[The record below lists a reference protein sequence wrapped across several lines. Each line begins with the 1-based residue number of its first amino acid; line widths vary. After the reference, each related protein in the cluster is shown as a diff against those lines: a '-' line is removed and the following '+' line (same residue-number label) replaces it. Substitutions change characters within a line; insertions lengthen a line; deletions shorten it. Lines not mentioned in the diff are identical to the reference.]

1 MRTLLGWLLTIG
13 CVLTAHAQA
22 FGVVDYER
30 IINESTFVK
39 TSLERLQALEARYR
53 GVLQTLQEN
62 IVLTNEERQE
72 LVNLLLAEN
81 LNDAQRKRVEQLT
94 QTARQRANEL
104 QQLRQKPQP
113 TETEKAALERFT
125 QMEAVGREAIQ
136 SLAQQLSQQLDQQL
150 QQSREQVR
158 KAVRDT
164 IAQVAKEKK
173 LSLVF
178 SAEAVLYAEN
188 DITNDV
194 IKRLN
199 ERKQG
204 VELHQ
209 SPNQTS
215 QKKRRSFAP
224 SSRFLLHAGGTEW
237 TRGLVLLAKRGEPE
251 GGGQLRTL
259 LTRLVLY

>member
-13 CVLTAHAQA
+13 CVLTSHAQA

-30 IINESTFVK
+30 IINESTYVK

-53 GVLQTLQEN
+53 SVLQTLQEN

-94 QTARQRANEL
+94 QTARQRAGEL

-158 KAVRDT
+158 KAVRET

-178 SAEAVLYAEN
+178 STEAVLYAEN

-199 ERKQG
+199 ERK
-204 VELHQ
+204 
-209 SPNQTS
+209 
-215 QKKRRSFAP
+215 
-224 SSRFLLHAGGTEW
+224 
-237 TRGLVLLAKRGEPE
+237 
-251 GGGQLRTL
+251 
-259 LTRLVLY
+259 